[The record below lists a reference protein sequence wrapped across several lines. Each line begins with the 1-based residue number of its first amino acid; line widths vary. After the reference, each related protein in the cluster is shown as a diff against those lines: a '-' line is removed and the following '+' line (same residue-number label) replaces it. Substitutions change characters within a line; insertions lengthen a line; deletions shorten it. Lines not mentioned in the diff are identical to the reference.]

1 MTKAK
6 IRHMS
11 DQGHYLIPTKDDVV
25 RRILSQSE
33 EFASCAKCR
42 KDPLEASRTI
52 SKLRLLVLEKL

>member
-1 MTKAK
+1 MKKSK

-11 DQGHYLIPTKDDVV
+11 DQGYYPVPTKSEVV
-25 RRILSQSE
+25 RRMLSQSE
-33 EFASCAKCR
+33 EFTSCAKCR